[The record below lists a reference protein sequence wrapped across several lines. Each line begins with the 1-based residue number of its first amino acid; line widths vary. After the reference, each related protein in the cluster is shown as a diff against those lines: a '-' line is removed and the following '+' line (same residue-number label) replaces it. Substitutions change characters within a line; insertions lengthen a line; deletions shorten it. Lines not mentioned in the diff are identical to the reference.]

1 MPTAE
6 RSRVDACPGVLATH
20 DAADGALARVRLP
33 GGVVSAPQ
41 LHVLADCAEHFG
53 DRTVHLTSRANIQ
66 LRGLGRAET
75 GLVGRLSEAGLL
87 PAPEHERVRN
97 YLASPAS
104 GLIGGLL
111 DVRPL
116 VRELD
121 RAVCGRRELVRLP
134 GRFLFALDDGRGDV
148 SGEGAD
154 VCWRAT
160 GSGIGAVLVAGVD
173 TGLRIPVERA
183 VEALV
188 AAALRFLDLRG
199 AGEQAVWRVRELPGG
214 VEALGA
220 ALTGFG
226 ERVTPEPMPDGERPA
241 VGLHRRADGDDG
253 DPVACVAPVLGQV
266 DAATLRLLADLAD
279 LAGPP
284 AEVVVTPWRTILVP
298 GVAESDFTRLAG
310 AGLIADP
317 ADPMAGISACAGRPG
332 CAKSR
337 ADVRA
342 DARRLAA
349 DLPGGVRAHV
359 SGCERRCGRPR
370 EAHRD
375 VLAEDGG
382 YRVDDCW
389 VPIDRLVDSLASA
402 PAGKEDNA

>member
-1 MPTAE
+1 MLTAE
-6 RSRVDACPGVLATH
+6 RFRADACPGVFATH
-20 DAADGALARVRLP
+20 DAADGALARIRLP
-33 GGVVSAPQ
+33 GGAATADQ
-41 LHVLADCAEHFG
+41 LRILASGSEDFG
-53 DRTVHLTSRANIQ
+53 DGTVHLTSRANIQ
-66 LRGLGRAET
+66 LRGLGRQEV
-75 GLVGRLSEAGLL
+75 GLVGRLSDAGLL

-121 RAVCGRRELVRLP
+121 RAVCARPETVGLP

-173 TGLRIPVERA
+173 TGLRVPVERA
-183 VEALV
+183 IEALV
-188 AAALRFLDLRG
+188 TAALRFLDLRG
-199 AGEQAVWRVRELPGG
+199 EGENAVWRVRELPAA
-214 VEALGA
+214 VESLGA
-220 ALTGFG
+220 AMSGLG
-226 ERVTPEPMPDGERPA
+226 ERVTPEQMPLGEHPA
-241 VGLHRRADGDDG
+241 IGLQSQNSGAS
-253 DPVACVAPVLGQV
+253 VACVAPVLGQL
-266 DAATLRLLADLAD
+266 DAATLRLLAG
-279 LAGPP
+279 LAGP
-284 AEVVVTPWRTILVP
+284 AGAVVVTPWRTILLP
-298 GVAESDFTRLAG
+298 GLSESGLAALAG
-310 AGLIADP
+310 AGLITDP
-317 ADPMAGISACAGRPG
+317 ADPAAGISACAGMPG

-342 DARRLAA
+342 DALRLTS
-349 DLPGGVRAHV
+349 DLPGGVRAHFA
-359 SGCERRCGRPR
+359 GCERRCGRPR

-382 YRVDDCW
+382 YRVDDGW
-389 VPIDRLVDSLASA
+389 VPVDRLVDSLAVP
-402 PAGKEDNA
+402 PAGRDDNA